1 MGAIDVTAME
11 FAGQAA
17 MFDVRVSLDTSDNW
31 PFTTTQLPMGG
42 YDEGRFCRA

>member
-1 MGAIDVTAME
+1 VGAIEVTAIE
-11 FAGQAA
+11 FAGQI
-17 MFDVRVSLDTSDNW
+17 VLSEVLLLDTSDNW